1 MTAGHATMGDAPKSE
16 DWVLCGESSDPVTMT
31 YCAGGDAAESHRPCL
46 NASLVPEYSQ
56 YSSGSKG
63 QVFAVLSLLAPPEDG
78 EASRAPVHLTAV
90 LDQSGSMGGSKLE
103 LVKATTD
110 FMATQLS
117 KSDMLSI
124 VSYDSEVSITAGQHR

>member
-1 MTAGHATMGDAPKSE
+1 MGD
-16 DWVLCGESSDPVTMT
+16 DWVLCASGESVCT
-31 YCAGGDAAESHRPCL
+31 GAAAQQSSHPPSQPCL

-56 YSSGSKG
+56 YSSDSKG
-63 QVFAVLSLLAPPEDG
+63 PAFAVLSLLAPPEAK

-110 FMATQLS
+110 FMATQLT

-124 VSYDSEVSITAGQHR
+124 VSYDSEVSLTAPIAGQHH